1 MALRPALRP
10 GDRSPVPPR
19 HDIAALAARQNA
31 PAMRLRPA
39 ARGGR
44 GRARLAR
51 KRRGRQARGNRRQKM
66 TRRSL
71 DLSDELYDYLL
82 EISLREPPVM
92 ARLRAETAAMP
103 RAGMQIAPE
112 QGQFMGFLVELIG
125 ARLCLELGTFTGYS
139 ALAIA
144 EALPP
149 DGQLICC
156 DIDAEAT
163 ALAERYWAEAGLADR
178 IQLRLGRA
186 LDTLAEIEREY
197 PPGSFDLVFIDA
209 DKQPYDRYYEAALR
223 L

>member
-1 MALRPALRP
+1 
-10 GDRSPVPPR
+10 
-19 HDIAALAARQNA
+19 
-31 PAMRLRPA
+31 
-39 ARGGR
+39 
-44 GRARLAR
+44 
-51 KRRGRQARGNRRQKM
+51 M

-71 DLSDELYDYLL
+71 DLTDRLYDYLL
-82 EISLREPPVM
+82 GISLREPPVM
-92 ARLRAETAAMP
+92 ARLREETAAMP

-112 QGQFMGFLVELIG
+112 QGQFMGLLVELIG

-144 EALPP
+144 QALPP
-149 DGQLICC
+149 DGRLICC

-178 IQLRLGRA
+178 IQLRLGPA

-209 DKQPYDRYYEAALR
+209 DKQPYDQYYETALR
-223 L
+223 LLRQGGLVLLDNVLWVGRVADPACNDPDTAALKRLNQKIHGDPRVSLSVLPLGDGLTIARKR

>member
-1 MALRPALRP
+1 
-10 GDRSPVPPR
+10 
-19 HDIAALAARQNA
+19 
-31 PAMRLRPA
+31 
-39 ARGGR
+39 
-44 GRARLAR
+44 
-51 KRRGRQARGNRRQKM
+51 M

-71 DLSDELYDYLL
+71 DLTDELYDYLL

-92 ARLRAETAAMP
+92 TRLRAETAAMP

-112 QGQFMGFLVELIG
+112 QGQFMGLLVELIG

-149 DGQLICC
+149 DGRLICC
-156 DIDAEAT
+156 DMDAEAT
-163 ALAERYWAEAGLADR
+163 ALAERYWAEAGLSDR
-178 IQLRLGRA
+178 IQLRLGQA

-209 DKQPYDRYYEAALR
+209 DKQPYDRYYETALR
-223 L
+223 LLRRGGLVLLDNVLWMGRVADPARNDPDTAALKRLNQKIHGDARVSLSVLPLGDGLTIARKR

>member
-1 MALRPALRP
+1 
-10 GDRSPVPPR
+10 
-19 HDIAALAARQNA
+19 
-31 PAMRLRPA
+31 
-39 ARGGR
+39 
-44 GRARLAR
+44 
-51 KRRGRQARGNRRQKM
+51 M

-71 DLSDELYDYLL
+71 DLTDELYDYLL
-82 EISLREPPVM
+82 AISLREPPVM
-92 ARLRAETAAMP
+92 ARLRAETAALP

-112 QGQFMGFLVELIG
+112 QGQFMGLLVELIG

-149 DGQLICC
+149 DGRLICC

-163 ALAERYWAEAGLADR
+163 ALAERYWAEAGLADH
-178 IQLRLGRA
+178 IQLRLGPA

-223 L
+223 LLRRGGLVLLDNVLWMGRVADPARNDPDTAALKRLNQKIHGDARVSLSVLPLGDGLTIARKR

>member
-1 MALRPALRP
+1 
-10 GDRSPVPPR
+10 
-19 HDIAALAARQNA
+19 
-31 PAMRLRPA
+31 
-39 ARGGR
+39 
-44 GRARLAR
+44 
-51 KRRGRQARGNRRQKM
+51 M

-71 DLSDELYDYLL
+71 DLTDDLYDYLL

-92 ARLRAETAAMP
+92 ARLRAATAAMP

-112 QGQFMGFLVELIG
+112 QGQFMGLLVELIG

-144 EALPP
+144 QALPE
-149 DGQLICC
+149 DGRLICC
-156 DIDAEAT
+156 DIDAAAT

-178 IQLRLGRA
+178 IQLRLGPA

-209 DKQPYDRYYEAALR
+209 DKQPYDRYYETALR
-223 L
+223 LLRRGGLVLLDNVLWLGRVADPVRTDPDSMALRRLNQKIHGDARVSLSVLPLGDGLTIARKR

>member
-1 MALRPALRP
+1 
-10 GDRSPVPPR
+10 
-19 HDIAALAARQNA
+19 
-31 PAMRLRPA
+31 
-39 ARGGR
+39 
-44 GRARLAR
+44 
-51 KRRGRQARGNRRQKM
+51 M

-71 DLSDELYDYLL
+71 DLTDQLYDYLL
-82 EISLREPPVM
+82 AISLREPPVM

-112 QGQFMGFLVELIG
+112 QGQFMGLLVELIG

-149 DGQLICC
+149 DGRLICC
-156 DIDAEAT
+156 DIDAATT

-178 IQLRLGRA
+178 IQLRLGPA

-209 DKQPYDRYYEAALR
+209 DKQPYDRYYETALR
-223 L
+223 LLRRGGLVLLDNVLWLGRVADPARTDPDTAALKRLNQKIHGDARVSLSVLPLGDGLTIARKR

>member
-1 MALRPALRP
+1 
-10 GDRSPVPPR
+10 
-19 HDIAALAARQNA
+19 
-31 PAMRLRPA
+31 
-39 ARGGR
+39 
-44 GRARLAR
+44 
-51 KRRGRQARGNRRQKM
+51 M

-71 DLSDELYDYLL
+71 DLTDELYDYLL
-82 EISLREPPVM
+82 AISLREPSVM
-92 ARLRAETAAMP
+92 ARLRAETAVLP

-112 QGQFMGFLVELIG
+112 QGQFMGLLVELIG

-149 DGQLICC
+149 DGRLICC

-178 IQLRLGRA
+178 IQLRLGPA

-223 L
+223 LLRRGGLVLLDNVLWMGRVADPARNDPDTVALRRLNQKIHGDARVSLSVLPLGDGLTIARKR

>member
-1 MALRPALRP
+1 
-10 GDRSPVPPR
+10 
-19 HDIAALAARQNA
+19 
-31 PAMRLRPA
+31 
-39 ARGGR
+39 
-44 GRARLAR
+44 
-51 KRRGRQARGNRRQKM
+51 M

-71 DLSDELYDYLL
+71 DLTDRLYDYLL
-82 EISLREPPVM
+82 AISLREPPVM

-112 QGQFMGFLVELIG
+112 QGQFMGLLVELIG

-149 DGQLICC
+149 DGRLICC
-156 DIDAEAT
+156 DIDAATT

-178 IQLRLGRA
+178 IQLRLGPA

-209 DKQPYDRYYEAALR
+209 DKQPYDGYYETALR
-223 L
+223 LLRRGGLVLLDNVLWLGRVADPARTDPDTAALKRLNQKIHGDARVSLSVLPLGDGLTIARKR

>member
-1 MALRPALRP
+1 
-10 GDRSPVPPR
+10 
-19 HDIAALAARQNA
+19 
-31 PAMRLRPA
+31 
-39 ARGGR
+39 
-44 GRARLAR
+44 
-51 KRRGRQARGNRRQKM
+51 M

-71 DLSDELYDYLL
+71 DLTDELYDYLL
-82 EISLREPPVM
+82 AISLREPSVM
-92 ARLRAETAAMP
+92 ARLRAETAVLP

-112 QGQFMGFLVELIG
+112 QGQFMGLLVELIG

-149 DGQLICC
+149 DGRLICC

-163 ALAERYWAEAGLADR
+163 ALAERYWAEAGLADH
-178 IQLRLGRA
+178 IQLRLGPA

-223 L
+223 LLRRGGLVLLDNVLWMGRVADPARNDPDTAALKRLNQKIHGDARVSLSVLPLGDGLTIARKR

>member
-1 MALRPALRP
+1 
-10 GDRSPVPPR
+10 
-19 HDIAALAARQNA
+19 
-31 PAMRLRPA
+31 
-39 ARGGR
+39 
-44 GRARLAR
+44 
-51 KRRGRQARGNRRQKM
+51 M

-71 DLSDELYDYLL
+71 DLTDELYGYLL

-92 ARLRAETAAMP
+92 TRLRAETAAMP

-112 QGQFMGFLVELIG
+112 QGQFMGLLVELIG

-149 DGQLICC
+149 DGRLICC

-178 IQLRLGRA
+178 IQLRLGPA
-186 LDTLAEIEREY
+186 LDILAEIEREY

-209 DKQPYDRYYEAALR
+209 DKQPYDRYYETALR
-223 L
+223 LLRRGGLVLLDNVLWMGRVADPARNDPDTAALKRLNQKIHGDARVSLSVLPLGDGLTIARKR

>member
-1 MALRPALRP
+1 
-10 GDRSPVPPR
+10 
-19 HDIAALAARQNA
+19 
-31 PAMRLRPA
+31 
-39 ARGGR
+39 
-44 GRARLAR
+44 
-51 KRRGRQARGNRRQKM
+51 M

-71 DLSDELYDYLL
+71 DLTDELYDYLL

-112 QGQFMGFLVELIG
+112 QGQFMGLLVELIG

-144 EALPP
+144 HALPP
-149 DGQLICC
+149 DGRLICC

-186 LDTLAEIEREY
+186 LDILAEIEREY

-209 DKQPYDRYYEAALR
+209 DKQPYDRYYETTLRLLRRGGLVLLDNVLWMGRVADPARNDPDTAALKR
-223 L
+223 LNQKIHGDARVSLSVLPLGDGLTIARKR

>member
-1 MALRPALRP
+1 
-10 GDRSPVPPR
+10 
-19 HDIAALAARQNA
+19 
-31 PAMRLRPA
+31 
-39 ARGGR
+39 
-44 GRARLAR
+44 
-51 KRRGRQARGNRRQKM
+51 M

-71 DLSDELYDYLL
+71 DLTDELYDYLL

-112 QGQFMGFLVELIG
+112 QGQFMGLLVELIG

-149 DGQLICC
+149 DGRLICC

-178 IQLRLGRA
+178 IQLRLGPA
-186 LDTLAEIEREY
+186 LDTLVEIEREY

-209 DKQPYDRYYEAALR
+209 DKPPYDRYYETALRLLRRGGLVLLDNVLWLGRVADPARNDPDTAALR
-223 L
+223 RLNQKIHGDARVSLSVLPLGDGLTIARKR

>member
-1 MALRPALRP
+1 
-10 GDRSPVPPR
+10 
-19 HDIAALAARQNA
+19 
-31 PAMRLRPA
+31 
-39 ARGGR
+39 
-44 GRARLAR
+44 
-51 KRRGRQARGNRRQKM
+51 M

-71 DLSDELYDYLL
+71 DLTDELYYYLL
-82 EISLREPPVM
+82 AISLREPPVM

-112 QGQFMGFLVELIG
+112 QGQFMGLLVELIG

-149 DGQLICC
+149 DGRLICC

-178 IQLRLGRA
+178 IQLRLGPA
-186 LDTLAEIEREY
+186 LDILAEIEREY

-209 DKQPYDRYYEAALR
+209 DKQPYDRYYETALR
-223 L
+223 LLRRGGLVLLDNVLWMGRVADPARNDPDTAALKRLNQKIHGDARVSLSVLPLGDGLTIARKR